1 MTVHYAAPI
10 ARLIDELTKLPTI
23 GPKTAQRLAYFIIT
37 GRAEDARNL
46 AEAILEAKE
55 KIGYCSQCFN
65 LTDIDPC
72 ALCSDARRDSSILC
86 VVEQPRD
93 VLAIERTR
101 EYKGLYHVL
110 HGAISPMDG
119 VGPEDLR
126 IQELLVRL
134 NGASQVREV
143 IVATDPNIEGEA
155 TAMYLARL
163 LKPLGLKVTRMAHG
177 MPVGG
182 DLEYVDEVTLTK
194 ALEGRREI

>member
-1 MTVHYAAPI
+1 MTSHYAAPI

-23 GPKTAQRLAYFIIT
+23 GPKTAQRLAYFIVT
-37 GRAEDARNL
+37 GRAEDARSL

-65 LTDIDPC
+65 LTDTDPC
-72 ALCSDARRDSSILC
+72 ALCSDARRDRSVIC
-86 VVEQPRD
+86 VVEEPRD

-126 IQELLVRL
+126 IQELLARL
-134 NGASQVREV
+134 NGSGDVKEV

-163 LKPLGLKVTRMAHG
+163 LKPLGVRVTRMAHG